1 MREYSRRDIILASIN
16 DLVVN
21 FTYYDR
27 KEDEDLSYEDLQ
39 AAIEEGEITIDE
51 IVEKFRKQL
60 VKELG

>member
-60 VKELG
+60 ARSK